1 MNSFAPECTKAK
13 KEYDNCFNNWYS
25 EKFLKGE
32 SMENEC
38 ADLWH
43 EYEDCVKAALAK
55 KGVGKMIDEARKQ
68 APFENGGKL
77 IEEDEK
83 KK

>member
-43 EYEDCVKAALAK
+43 EYEDCVKVSREREKAAW
-55 KGVGKMIDEARKQ
+55 R
-68 APFENGGKL
+68 
-77 IEEDEK
+77 
-83 KK
+83 

>member
-1 MNSFAPECTKAK
+1 MLLTQ
-13 KEYDNCFNNWYS
+13 
-25 EKFLKGE
+25 
-32 SMENEC
+32 
-38 ADLWH
+38 
-43 EYEDCVKAALAK
+43 AALAK

-77 IEEDEK
+77 VEEDEK